1 MVLVTFNY
9 ILGMRL
15 NVTNINSI
23 LTILTKLL
31 VIFYH
36 KKFFSLN
43 HILCIDILRYLYGTL
58 KSVHFPQGP
67 QLSNCLYLCKP
78 YPIYISHASECPT
91 RLNEF

>member
-1 MVLVTFNY
+1 MVLITFNY

-23 LTILTKLL
+23 LIILTKLL

-43 HILCIDILRYLYGTL
+43 HILCIYTLRYLYGTL
-58 KSVHFPQGP
+58 KSVHFLKGLNSQIACISVNHTRYTSAMRVSAQQG
-67 QLSNCLYLCKP
+67 
-78 YPIYISHASECPT
+78 
-91 RLNEF
+91 